1 MGRQKIKEQ
10 IMPILFNL
18 FQWTETE
25 RTLLNSSYEVSI
37 TPKPTPERYYKTTD
51 HISHEHRSKNISKSN
66 PTMYIYFIPQPSRI
80 YAKNARLIQHGK
92 SINVIDHINKLN
104 KKNQK
109 IL

>member
-51 HISHEHRSKNISKSN
+51 HISHEYR
-66 PTMYIYFIPQPSRI
+66 
-80 YAKNARLIQHGK
+80 
-92 SINVIDHINKLN
+92 
-104 KKNQK
+104 
-109 IL
+109 

>member
-1 MGRQKIKEQ
+1 MGIIKWLKNKKVSKKIINEDDYIKS
-10 IMPILFNL
+10 
-18 FQWTETE
+18 
-25 RTLLNSSYEVSI
+25 TLV
-37 TPKPTPERYYKTTD
+37 
-51 HISHEHRSKNISKSN
+51 HISYATSN